1 MTLTSP
7 PATPTGPA
15 AAGLP
20 TLVLVPGLACDE
32 AVWTPLWPA
41 LQDVARPWVP
51 PAAVHT
57 TIGDMAEAV
66 LQAAPTEVFALAGHS
81 LGGRIALEVMRRA
94 PGRVSRLALL
104 DTGWQ
109 PLAVGAAGEAERQSR
124 GELVALARAAGMRT
138 MGERWSPPMLHPARL
153 GTPVH
158 DEVLRMIERQTAERF
173 AAQQQALLDR
183 PDASAVLDAIRCPTL
198 LLCGREDGWSPPARH
213 EEMAARIPGARLVL
227 VDQCGH
233 MSPMEQPEA
242 VARALR
248 AWLAQ
253 EPA

>member
-1 MTLTSP
+1 MTSP
-7 PATPTGPA
+7 SLPPAGPA
-15 AAGLP
+15 APGLP
-20 TLVLVPGLACDE
+20 TLVLVPGLACDD
-32 AVWTPLWPA
+32 AVWTPLWPW

-51 PAAVHT
+51 PPTTHA
-57 TIGDMAEAV
+57 TIGKMAEAV
-66 LQAAPTEVFALAGHS
+66 LQAAPAERFALAGHS

-109 PLAVGAAGEAERQSR
+109 PLAAGAAGEAERESR
-124 GELVALARAAGMRT
+124 GALVALARQAGMRA

-158 DEVLRMIERQTAERF
+158 EDVLRMIERQSADRF
-173 AAQQQALLDR
+173 AAQQQALLAR
-183 PDASAVLDAIRCPTL
+183 PDAGAVLDAIRCPTL
-198 LLCGREDGWSPPARH
+198 LLCGRDDGWSPPARH

-227 VDQCGH
+227 VDRCGH

-253 EPA
+253 EAG